1 MKKLLNYLGLILLA
15 ATVLSCNADTK
26 SLQRYYVDH
35 QDSEN
40 FITIDLPASLI
51 FNNLESLPAETRDN
65 LNAIRKANMLALPL
79 NGQNKEQY
87 NTEKQEVLKILNS
100 DKYSMLAKLKFSDMS
115 VQLHSLEKKNEI
127 EELVFMGYSDKN
139 GFLVARLLGKISPET
154 VASFITALKNEDV
167 EVNLD
172 SMEDILNSLN

>member
-1 MKKLLNYLGLILLA
+1 MKKIIYYVGLLLLTV
-15 ATVLSCNADTK
+15 TVLSCNADTK

-35 QDSEN
+35 HDTEN
-40 FITIDLPASLI
+40 FITVDLPASLI
-51 FNNLESLPAETRDN
+51 FSNLESLSAETRDN

-79 NGQNKEQY
+79 NGQNQEQY
-87 NTEKQEVLKILNS
+87 NAEKQEVLKILNS
-100 DKYSMLAKLKFSDMS
+100 DKYNMLAKLKFSDMS

-127 EELVFMGYSDKN
+127 DELIFMGYSDKN
-139 GFLVARLLGKISPET
+139 GFLVARLLGEMNPET
-154 VASFITALKNEDV
+154 VASFITALQSNEV